1 MARFTD
7 LLPVIILVIFLT
19 VAAVIGY
26 QVSCPCTR
34 IASTS
39 LITTNMAQ
47 MYNYT
52 NTLAAHG
59 KQSMEK
65 RNITFGK
72 EGGLRV
78 GVKEMNAEEYSDK
91 TQSWLVKAYNES
103 AWPAYKSRLW
113 NKGAVGQGTG
123 VERSSAVR
131 REAAKR

>member
-7 LLPVIILVIFLT
+7 LLPVIVLVVFLT

-26 QVSCPCTR
+26 QVSCPCAR
-34 IASTS
+34 VASTN

-78 GVKEMNAEEYSDK
+78 GVKGMNAEEYSDK

-103 AWPAYKSRLW
+103 VWPAYKSRLW

-123 VERSSAVR
+123 VEGSSAVR
-131 REAAKR
+131 RNAAKR